1 MDKKLEKSGHQKIL
15 RRISK
20 RLKEFGF
27 ERYKS
32 TFFVR
37 RKDKFTQFIHLHK
50 FTFAAEYR
58 VHLGIRV
65 LNDMNEFWH
74 LNGIN
79 SSPYQCKNSP
89 SGKKYNFRYHK
100 TDETIERCVENI
112 FQFCVEVGEKW
123 FDKWNSFEKLIT
135 SPDSPLDIEEKN
147 LLKNFDDKS

>member
-15 RRISK
+15 RRLSK
-20 RLKEFGF
+20 RLKQIGF

-37 RKDKFTQFIHLHK
+37 PKDKFTQFIHIHK
-50 FTFAAEYR
+50 FTFSADFR

-65 LNDMNEFWH
+65 LNDEKEYFH
-74 LNGIN
+74 LNGIE
-79 SSPYQCKNSP
+79 SSQYQFKNSP

-123 FDKWNSFEKLIT
+123 FERWSDYEKLIN
-135 SPDSPLDIEEKN
+135 SEDSPLNDEEKS
-147 LLKNFDDKS
+147 LLKKTLI